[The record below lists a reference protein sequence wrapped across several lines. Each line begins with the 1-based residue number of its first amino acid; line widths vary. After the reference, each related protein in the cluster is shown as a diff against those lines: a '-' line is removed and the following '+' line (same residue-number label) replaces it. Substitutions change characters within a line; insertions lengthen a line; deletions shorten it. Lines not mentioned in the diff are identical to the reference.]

1 MRTYL
6 RKSELSRRASWKP
19 LFPPITLLFGT
30 RKVYREDQMAVVVAY
45 MVIEG
50 TTKEE
55 LENLVKVAI
64 GKGWQPLGG
73 VAIAGRFFYQA
84 MVGR

>member
-1 MRTYL
+1 
-6 RKSELSRRASWKP
+6 
-19 LFPPITLLFGT
+19 
-30 RKVYREDQMAVVVAY
+30 MAVVVAY

-73 VAIAGRFFYQA
+73 VAIAGRFFTRRWWASSRSCGVSRAAAAYETSRLA
-84 MVGR
+84 T

>member
-1 MRTYL
+1 
-6 RKSELSRRASWKP
+6 
-19 LFPPITLLFGT
+19 
-30 RKVYREDQMAVVVAY
+30 MAVVVAY

-84 MVGR
+84 MVGQ